1 MVYIDTSVLVAYYSP
16 EALSESVQS
25 FLRQQSRPAL
35 SVLTEVEFFSA
46 VARKVRIQEIE
57 KAAGNRIVAQLT
69 AHIEAG
75 LYTSLALENHHWKLA
90 RGWIGLFSVPL
101 RTLDALHLALASVQ
115 GLELVTSDARLFKTA
130 EELAVKA
137 RLLC

>member
-16 EALSESVQS
+16 EALSDSVQS
-25 FLRQQSRPAL
+25 YLRQHPRPAI
-35 SVLTEVEFFSA
+35 STLTEVEFFSA
-46 VARKVRIQEIE
+46 VARKVRTQEIE

-69 AHIEAG
+69 AHIDSG
-75 LYTSLALENHHWKLA
+75 LYTWLAMEHHHWKLA

-115 GLELVTSDARLFKTA
+115 GLELVTSDIQLFQAA
-130 EELAVKA
+130 EALAVKA
-137 RLLC
+137 RLLQ